1 MNKDLDERLVPNG
14 QYRDALNIQIS
25 TSDDSNVGS
34 AQTLLGN
41 TLRNTIEDGTYSIPT
56 TSTCIG
62 SIALPET
69 DKLYYMVAGGVNNAT
84 GAALDIQR
92 DYIIEY
98 DSLKK
103 SAKYVFVDIY
113 NVTTTAAAATSNA
126 NTIKIPD
133 LSSSTINK
141 TGVRIGMT
149 FTHANYNI
157 DDEITVTDI
166 AYDTGNSRWTITL
179 SEAVSV
185 SNSDSLFFTSPRV
198 LNFDRNN
205 IITAINVLDDF
216 IFWTDNITEPKK
228 ISIKRSL
235 AGTGGTEYLIG
246 GGVAGISAG
255 SPTTD
260 TFDGDTHDF
269 HTRLVA
275 DKDNDGN
282 LEVVTNRT
290 GKKAIYV
297 EEKNI
302 TVIKKSPTQ
311 PLTLEMSDE
320 KDPRVTNSGTV
331 NARYTS
337 LTHDFTGINA
347 GDDITPTFDNAIDL
361 RVGDI
366 VILTDNMNLSNQA
379 FTEGE
384 SVVRAVVTASLVTN
398 PNALQTQNFTLRILS
413 ISSTIEES
421 SQPYYIRR
429 IDADPLFEF
438 KFVRFSYRYR
448 YTDGEYSCFAPFSEL
463 AFIPGDYDYEPRK
476 GYNLGMRNT
485 VRSLKLKGYY
495 PETLIGNDVVAVDL
509 LYKEDGNPTV
519 YTVKTITNK
528 DGHPNWPDL
537 ATYAYDRGEYNI
549 TSDVIHAVVPSNQ
562 LLRPFDNVPRLAR
575 AQEISANRLIY
586 GNYLQSYTADDPV
599 LEVQKHSQEIEDVL
613 GVEFA
618 APSLKSMRTY
628 QIGVVFSDEYGR
640 ETPILTSKNA
650 SIKIEKA
657 CSTKRN
663 RAFARLQSDPPSWA
677 KYFSFYIKE
686 TSAEYYNMAMDRF
699 YYANDGNIWLSF
711 PSAERN
717 KITEDDYLILKKSHR
732 TNEPVYEK
740 ARYKVLAIENEA
752 PDFIKTTRKTVG
764 TAKHGSTAVMQS
776 GSGATGHFGDGTG
789 GDYPRP
795 GMSHFTIKTGIF
807 KSSFGND
814 ILISTPDKL
823 FVTIF
828 AGEDVS
834 EEYEVMGLGDN
845 GSDVTISIF
854 GVFGNDMEF
863 TDADPAAGITP
874 PPQLSARLVE
884 HKIENRP
891 EFDGRFFVKIF
902 RDESLSKYILTQGTE
917 DIFYKII
924 DTWQVRYLNN
934 NGYKGGPSTGPIT
947 VDYRQALKNESGS
960 LSGRDHPTEH
970 THHHT
975 GSPAAPYKWGGT
987 NATRFGL
994 DRSDVHDNP
1003 VWALGN
1009 DAMSL
1014 SGLTPKAKEFWRGF
1028 KGLQSFFIDACTAY
1042 QWTGH
1047 KDKIPGDRVNGDTD
1061 DGFRLSLGQKPDA
1074 ENEWYNNNNNFSSS
1088 KKVKDGDGISIN
1100 NSQGGAISRGI
1111 WGETGT
1117 VAAGDSQGY
1126 MDLSWS
1132 GMHGTEDITPWN
1144 PPFIHKLQEST
1155 HSTRANAWKF
1165 IEKLVTSGTQFR
1177 FRNDP
1182 DKTVYTTFE
1191 YDYQNT
1197 PHGKNEYRSVATPYT
1212 GAWGIRNY
1220 KDDSPRHNKKLYY
1233 GSAMRQRWTIGT
1245 KPAIGTGASGY
1256 NPITGTNSTAA
1267 TAVRALRHDGDSFD
1281 VIEIIEPVLGN
1292 DVVDS
1297 FTENPAIWE
1306 VEPKESVDLDIYY
1319 QASGLTPLVL
1329 NSDTNEEYIP
1339 IGSTFVT
1346 KDSSG
1351 TATTHTVFSWSDGQ
1365 TITFT
1370 PALPANTTI
1379 GDNDTIT
1386 FIKRN
1391 HYWIGSKVDG
1401 QVTSGSSIKLH
1412 GGPGSVSFEKL
1423 HKQYH
1428 MLDWANCFSYG
1439 NGVESD
1445 RIRDSFNQK
1454 TIANGVKASTV
1465 LAEPVREERRKHG
1478 LIFSGIYN
1486 SNSGVNNTN
1495 QFIAAEKIT
1504 KDLNPV
1510 YGSIQKLH
1518 TRNTDLITLCEDKVL
1533 KVLTNKDALF
1543 NADGKANVT
1552 SNNMVLGQATP
1563 YSGNYGISTNPESFA
1578 ATPGQ
1583 LYFADINRG
1592 QVLALSREGVR
1603 SISDLGMKDYF
1614 TDLLRDY
1621 ADIAIGSYDQKKKE
1635 YNINIGKRFTKY
1647 QIQPEYTNITYSE
1660 RAKGWVSLKSFTP
1673 EQGLSLNNEYYTFK
1687 NGQLYIHHDNTTRN
1701 NFYGTQYDSTV
1712 TVVFNDMPESVKS
1725 FGALNYEGTQA
1736 RITQFTTSNATA
1748 YNTSGGSSTVT
1759 FNDNEY
1765 YNLNTK
1771 QGWYV
1776 ESIITNKQTGKVVEF
1791 KNKEGKY
1798 FGTVCGDATTLN
1810 NLDEREFSVQGLGNA
1825 TFAHSDPSGG
1835 SQPPKGQVD
1844 ITIADNVSTTYEG
1857 DDGTGGAWD
1866 TAIETNW
1873 EASNFVLT
1881 ETVGSTVPGQII
1893 DLVISNVVN
1902 GSYTGFNLSAS
1913 LFKIGGGS
1921 SSGSNI
1927 WTGGNKDTEVTQ
1939 VQFIDNG
1946 VAGDPLNTVTA
1957 RVTLSSFT
1965 APSSNKNIYI
1975 DIDSTTVT
1983 APAHRNLCM
1992 RVQHPYNSN
2001 QTVTYPVQ
2009 SPYGATI
2016 NRAEEQP
2023 GSSSTP
2029 TRQLYQSSTLLDG
2042 GWSHVAKVTFA
2053 ASAGYYYDDVPSLSV
2068 SSTNINQPG
2077 FDYTSHYSTVIDG
2090 ATYDSSGR
2098 LTGFSVNINYEPPPN
2113 APLNPDPAHLCK
2125 LHHRFIINSTLNAIP
2140 TLPTNQITTLN
2151 FSSTATNMPVSTPIS
2166 VSGTVGASYTIQVT
2180 KQQSLTSNTIATS
2193 NGYYNFTHN
2202 IFQDNSTNSGTQTI
2216 GANGFNIHNITLGK
2230 NTGSKRRFDIIVA
2243 AAGSPASTL
2252 ATGVP
2257 DAHGEASIIQ
2267 EGIGTL
2273 TIQTFTHT
2281 ISNFGSMSNTT
2292 TTMPTGISKTPRTV
2306 KTQGGTAGISTTNLV
2321 LTQPTAGITPGMII
2335 TSNTGTIP
2343 HNTTVV
2349 AIDDDNINVTASQ
2362 ALSLTDGRHVTFN
2375 ANDNTI
2381 KQFEFTVTP
2390 GEGKTLGI
2398 NTFVEVPTNSVAI
2411 SNSVTATTTGSHNSG
2426 VTTLNLAADPGV
2438 TGIITGMI
2446 FTFAGAER
2454 TVTGITSGS
2463 TLTFTP
2469 ATEAT
2474 VAAPVEITFEKAQE
2488 GADTVLRQIDVQAD
2502 GNDGLTGNIIIKGAI
2517 EVSSIPNDDTIN
2529 IELDNFINVT
2539 T

>member
-69 DKLYYMVAGGVNNAT
+69 DKLYYMVAGGVNNTT

-98 DSLKK
+98 DTLKK

-126 NTIKIPD
+126 DTIKIPD
-133 LSSSTINK
+133 LSSATINK

-179 SEAVSV
+179 SEAVSI
-185 SNSDSLFFTSPRV
+185 SNNDSLFFTSPRV

-205 IITAINVLDDF
+205 IIPAINVLDDF

-228 ISIKRSL
+228 ISIKRSI

-246 GGVAGISAG
+246 GGVAGTSAG

-260 TFDGDTHDF
+260 IFDGDTHDF

-275 DKDNDGN
+275 DRDGDGN

-320 KDPRVTNSGTV
+320 KDPRETSSGV
-331 NARYTS
+331 ANLRYTS
-337 LTHDFTGINA
+337 LTHDFTGVNA
-347 GDDITPTFDNAIDL
+347 GDDITPTFDDPIDF
-361 RVGDI
+361 RVGD
-366 VILTDNMNLSNQA
+366 VLILTDNMSLSSSS
-379 FTEGE
+379 FTEGQA
-384 SVVRAVVTASLVTN
+384 VVRAVVTASLVTN
-398 PNALQTQNFTLRILS
+398 PNALQTTGFTLRILS
-413 ISSTIEES
+413 IANDIEES
-421 SQPYYIRR
+421 SEPYKIRR

-485 VRSLKLKGYY
+485 VRSLKLKDYY
-495 PETLIGNDVVAVDL
+495 PEALITNDVVAVDL

-519 YTVKTITNK
+519 YTVKTITHK
-528 DGHPNWPDL
+528 DGHPNWPDF
-537 ATYAYDRGEYNI
+537 ANYAYDRGEYNI

-586 GNYLQSYTADDPV
+586 GNYLQNYTADDPV
-599 LEVQKHSQEIEDVL
+599 LEVQKHSQDLKNVG

-628 QIGVVFSDEYGR
+628 QVGVVFSDEYGR

-650 SIKIEKA
+650 SIKVEKA

-686 TSAEYYNMAMDRF
+686 TSAEYYNMAMDRWYF
-699 YYANDGNIWLSF
+699 ANDGNIWLSF

-717 KITEDDYLILKKSHR
+717 KIVEDDYLILKKSHR

-752 PDFIKTTRKTVG
+752 PDFIKTTRKTIGV
-764 TAKHGSTAVMQS
+764 AKHGSTATMSS
-776 GSGATGHFGDGTG
+776 GSGASGNFGDGTG

-795 GMSHFTIKTGIF
+795 GMSHFTIATGIF
-807 KSSFGND
+807 KGSFGED
-814 ILISTPDKL
+814 ILISTPDKFFL
-823 FVTIF
+823 TIF
-828 AGEDVS
+828 AGEDSS
-834 EEYEVMGLGDN
+834 EEYEVMNLSDN
-845 GSDVTISIF
+845 GTNVKINIF
-854 GVFGNDMEF
+854 GVFGTDMEF

-884 HKIENRP
+884 HKIEDRP

-902 RDESLSKYILTQGTE
+902 RDESLAKYILTQGT
-917 DIFYKII
+917 DDLFYKIL
-924 DTWQVRYLNN
+924 DTWEVRYLNN
-934 NGYKGGPSTGPIT
+934 NGYKGGPAYPIT
-947 VDYRQALKNESGS
+947 VDYRQARKNEGGG
-960 LSGRDHPTEH
+960 LSGKNHPTEYS
-970 THHHT
+970 HHHT
-975 GSPAAPYKWGGT
+975 GSPAAPYSWGGT
-987 NATRFGL
+987 NGSRFGL
-994 DRSDVHDNP
+994 DDDDVDDDP

-1009 DAMSL
+1009 DAT
-1014 SGLTPKAKEFWRGF
+1014 GLNGLNPKAKEFWRGF
-1028 KGLQSFFIDACTAY
+1028 KRLEAFFIDACTAY

-1047 KDKIPGDRVNGDTD
+1047 VNHVPGDRVNGDKS
-1061 DGFRLSLGQKPDA
+1061 DGFHNNVGGIRPDA
-1074 ENEWYNNNNNFSSS
+1074 EGAWYNSNNNFTSMKKANGSS
-1088 KKVKDGDGISIN
+1088 VSIN

-1111 WGETGT
+1111 WGASGTG
-1117 VAAGDSQGY
+1117 ANSQCY
-1126 MDLSWS
+1126 MDISWS
-1132 GMHGTEDITPWN
+1132 GTHDAEDISPFN
-1144 PPFIHKLQEST
+1144 PPYNHRIQQS
-1155 HSTRANAWKF
+1155 SSGVRANAWKF
-1165 IEKLVTSGTQFR
+1165 IEKLITSGAQFR

-1197 PHGKNEYRSVATPYT
+1197 PHGKDEYRSVATPYT

-1220 KDDSPRHNKKLYY
+1220 KDGNPKYNKKLYR
-1233 GSAMRQRWTIGT
+1233 GSAMRQRWTIGV
-1245 KPAIGTGASGY
+1245 KPAIGSGASGY
-1256 NPITGTNSTAA
+1256 NPMTGTISGA
-1267 TAVRALRHDGDSFD
+1267 TTDVRALRHDGDSFD
-1281 VIEIIEPVLGN
+1281 VIEIIEPALGN

-1297 FTENPAIWE
+1297 FTENPAVWE
-1306 VEPKESVDLDIYY
+1306 VEPRESVDVDIYY
-1319 QASGLTPLVL
+1319 QASGLMPLVL
-1329 NSDTNEEYIP
+1329 NSETNEEYIP
-1339 IGSTFVT
+1339 IGSTFIT
-1346 KDSSG
+1346 QDNTGAK
-1351 TATTHTVFSWSDGQ
+1351 TTHTVFSWSDGQ

-1379 GDNDTIT
+1379 ADNQTIT
-1386 FIKRN
+1386 FIKRS
-1391 HYWIGSKVDG
+1391 HYWVGSKVDG

-1428 MLDWANCFSYG
+1428 MLDWANCFVYG

-1465 LAEPVREERRKHG
+1465 LAEPVKEERRKHG

-1543 NADGKANVT
+1543 NADGKANIT

-1583 LYFADINRG
+1583 LYFADITRG

-1635 YNINIGKRFTKY
+1635 YNINIGKRFTKS
-1647 QIQPEYTNITYSE
+1647 QIQPEYTTITYSE

-1712 TVVFNDMPESVKS
+1712 TVIFNDMPEAVKS

-1736 RITQFTTSNATA
+1736 RITQFTTANATA

-1759 FNDNEY
+1759 FNDSEY
-1765 YNLNTK
+1765 YNLDAKT
-1771 QGWYV
+1771 GWYV
-1776 ESIITNKQTGKVVEF
+1776 ESIVTNKQTGKIVEF
-1791 KNKEGKY
+1791 KEKEGKW
-1798 FGTVCGDATTLN
+1798 FGTVCGDPTTLS

-1825 TFAHSDPSGG
+1825 TFSHSDPGG
-1835 SQPPKGQVD
+1835 GGGQPPTGQVD
-1844 ITIADNVSTTYEG
+1844 ITWANNESITYEG
-1857 DDGTGGAWD
+1857 EDGTGGVWD
-1866 TAIETNW
+1866 TSIPRSFSVTSV
-1873 EASNFVLT
+1873 SNT
-1881 ETVGSTVPGQII
+1881 YNVGAVVNAQTI
-1893 DLVISNVVN
+1893 DLVISPFNPQS
-1902 GSYTGFNLSAS
+1902 GSFVAPIRAVD
-1913 LFKIGGGS
+1913 FKIGGATETS
-1921 SSGSNI
+1921 TNSGI
-1927 WTGGNKDTEVTQ
+1927 WQGGNVDGSITQ
-1939 VQFIDNG
+1939 VQFTDLG
-1946 VAGDPLNTVTA
+1946 VPLDPANTVQA
-1957 RVTLSSFT
+1957 RISMPQFT
-1965 APSSNKNIYI
+1965 VPAANKTFYI
-1975 DIDSTTVT
+1975 DIDEENSISSNN
-1983 APAHRNLCM
+1983 RSLCV
-1992 RVQHPYNSN
+1992 RVQHPFDSN
-2001 QTVTYPVQ
+2001 QTVGYPVQ

-2016 NRAEEQP
+2016 TRAEEQA
-2023 GSSSTP
+2023 GNSTTP
-2029 TRQLYQSSTLLDG
+2029 TKQLFQSSTLLDG
-2042 GWSHVAKVTFA
+2042 GWSNVVKVNFTA
-2053 ASAGYYYDDVPSLSV
+2053 ASGYYYDDVPSLSI
-2068 SSTNINQPG
+2068 SSTNISQPG
-2077 FDYTSHYSTVIDG
+2077 FNYIPHYQTAISG
-2090 ATYDSSGR
+2090 ASYDSSNR
-2098 LTGFSVNINYEPPPN
+2098 LTGFTFDINYQPPPN
-2113 APLNPDPAHLCK
+2113 PPLNPDPSHLCK
-2125 LHHRFIINSTLNAIP
+2125 LHHRFIVNSTLNAIP
-2140 TLPTNQITTLN
+2140 VIPSNQISTVNFVPTAPTTAN
-2151 FSSTATNMPVSTPIS
+2151 STPIT
-2166 VSGTVGASYTIQVT
+2166 VHGTVGANYTIQVT
-2180 KQQSLTSNTIATS
+2180 QQQSTTSNTIATS
-2193 NGYYNFTHN
+2193 NGYYNFTN
-2202 IFQDNSTNSGTQTI
+2202 NVFQTGSTNSGTQTI
-2216 GANGFNIHNITLGK
+2216 GSGGFNIHNVTLPN
-2230 NTGSKRRFDIIVA
+2230 NTGDKKRFDIIIA

-2252 ATGVP
+2252 HAEVP
-2257 DAHGEASIIQ
+2257 NAHGEASIIQ

-2273 TIQTFTHT
+2273 TIGTFTHT
-2281 ISNFGSMSNTT
+2281 AGNFGTMSTT
-2292 TTMPTGISKTPRTV
+2292 TTSLPTGIVKEPRSIST
-2306 KTQGGTAGISTTNLV
+2306 TGGTAGVSTTALV
-2321 LTQPTAGITPGMII
+2321 LDEPTTGIEPGMII
-2335 TSNTGTIP
+2335 TGTGVP
-2343 HNTTVV
+2343 HNTTVSVVNEDNVNITTSQNV
-2349 AIDDDNINVTASQ
+2349 AV
-2362 ALSLTDGRHVTFN
+2362 TDGRALTFN
-2375 ANDNTI
+2375 SNDNTI

-2390 GEGKTLGI
+2390 GEGKTL
-2398 NTFVEVPTNSVAI
+2398 
-2411 SNSVTATTTGSHNSG
+2411 SVTENGGTQPSTGDVAVSDMVIATTTGSHNSG
-2426 VTTLNLAADPGV
+2426 VTTLNLATNPGV
-2438 TGIITGMI
+2438 TGIITGMT

-2454 TVTGITSGS
+2454 TVTGITSAT

-2469 ATEAT
+2469 ATGAT
-2474 VAAPVEITFEKAQE
+2474 VAAPVEITFEKPRT
-2488 GADTVLRQIDVQAD
+2488 GADTFVRFIEAEKV
-2502 GNDGLTGNIIIKGAI
+2502 GNDIKVRGTV
-2517 EVSSIPNDDTIN
+2517 EVSSIPENDTVN
-2529 IELDNFINVT
+2529 IFLDNFISVQN
-2539 T
+2539 